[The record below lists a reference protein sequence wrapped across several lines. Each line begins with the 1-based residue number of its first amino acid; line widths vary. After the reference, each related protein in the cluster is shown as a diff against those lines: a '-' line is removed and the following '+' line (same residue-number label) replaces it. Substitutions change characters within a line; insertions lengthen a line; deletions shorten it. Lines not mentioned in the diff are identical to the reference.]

1 MIFYESN
8 TYRGII
14 ITNEEN
20 SDGKERCVKNAKIK
34 ESWTGGEGG
43 GNVEYSPLAPQDPIL
58 PLSQVAL
65 APNDCI
71 HGVLGPWT

>member
-20 SDGKERCVKNAKIK
+20 SDGKECCVKMQRSKRAKLVGK
-34 ESWTGGEGG
+34 EEGM
-43 GNVEYSPLAPQDPIL
+43 
-58 PLSQVAL
+58 
-65 APNDCI
+65 
-71 HGVLGPWT
+71 